1 MTQRYFVQQGE
12 SWLGPFRPGE
22 LAALRHQGYLAGS
35 PMVRGEEDG
44 QVVPLAGDFASPLTR
59 AGSTRS
65 LDQDPL
71 EPSTAGGSLSGFDFG
86 MLPRE
91 DVGLTPPRAVFWL
104 LAALSGAV
112 IVLCLLSS
120 LPFSWVYPG
129 AGAGAACVMLYRAL
143 TEHTRVR
150 QALADTPTSKVRSVS
165 LGQAELCGK
174 VVPIELGMGSV
185 QSARSSWR
193 FTALLEAGVSGDKTV
208 ESSPLAM
215 PFYLDDGTG
224 RIMVVTQGAEV
235 ITNVADVS
243 HKSSYW
249 DYAGALLPGTWV
261 TVVGCVQPLVESQPE
276 FGLMVAPGEPG
287 QPFAIVIG
295 TEPGARKRFWGR
307 LIFLTGSALIMLLAS
322 LAYVL
327 MMRR

>member
-12 SWLGPFRPGE
+12 AWLGPFRPGE
-22 LAALRHQGYLAGS
+22 LAALRYQGYLAGS

-44 QVVPLAGDFASPLTR
+44 RIVPLMGDLVSPLTG

-65 LDQDPL
+65 LDQDPF
-71 EPSTAGGSLSGFDFG
+71 EPSKAVGPLSEADSG
-86 MLPRE
+86 MIPRE
-91 DVGLTPPRAVFWL
+91 DVGLTPSRAVVWL
-104 LAALSGAV
+104 VAVLSGSVVA
-112 IVLCLLSS
+112 LCLLST

-129 AGAGAACVMLYRAL
+129 AAVAVACFLLYRGL

-150 QALADTPTSKVRSVS
+150 QTLSDTPTSKVRSVS
-165 LGQAELCGK
+165 IGQAELCGK
-174 VVPIELGMGSV
+174 VVPLELGMGPV

-193 FTALLEAGVSGDKTV
+193 FSAMLETGVSGETV

-224 RIMVVTQGAEV
+224 RIMVVTYGADV
-235 ITNVADVS
+235 ITNVSDVS
-243 HKSSYW
+243 HKSRFW
-249 DYAGALLPGTWV
+249 DYSGSLLPGTWV
-261 TVVGCVQPLVESQPE
+261 TVVGCVQPLVDSHPE

-307 LIFLTGSALIMLLAS
+307 LIFFTGSALIMLLAS

-327 MMRR
+327 MVRR